1 MKIFE
6 KFTKWQ
12 FRGKLSLHPEKMRSF
27 CGTTHLYSFGAQHI
41 QKLTNLE
48 TKKLFRRSETG
59 SCYSYSDQKTIP
71 MAENSVADR
80 KMPLLNGNFCC

>member
-48 TKKLFRRSETG
+48 TKKLFRRSWERQVPATVTLIKKQ
-59 SCYSYSDQKTIP
+59 SP
-71 MAENSVADR
+71 WR
-80 KMPLLNGNFCC
+80 KIPLLSGKCRC